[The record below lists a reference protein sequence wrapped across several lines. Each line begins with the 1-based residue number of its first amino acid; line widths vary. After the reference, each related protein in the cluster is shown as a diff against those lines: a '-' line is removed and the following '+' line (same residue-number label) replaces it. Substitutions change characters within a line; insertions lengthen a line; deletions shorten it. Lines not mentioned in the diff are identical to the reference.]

1 MATNVLKKYNLP
13 KHGFIN
19 ELAMQAGCDRNTVRR
34 ALYEN
39 AKGPKSDKVR
49 LLFEQLYEA
58 NYMRCLK

>member
-1 MATNVLKKYNLP
+1 MATNILKKYYKLP

-19 ELAMQAGCDRNTVRR
+19 ELATLAGCDRNTVRR

-49 LLFEQLYEA
+49 ILYQKIYE
-58 NYMRCLK
+58 MS